1 MTQQG
6 RRTSVEG
13 EYVGVKRRGRSLKKL
28 AVLPLGLVG
37 RVERREDTYYGR
49 LKLGEAILYQCR
61 NRGTYLSGRASFLP
75 IDKALRE

>member
-6 RRTSVEG
+6 RRTLVEG

-28 AVLPLGLVG
+28 TVLPLGLVG

-49 LKLGEAILYQCR
+49 LKTR
-61 NRGTYLSGRASFLP
+61 
-75 IDKALRE
+75 